1 MNLDAYRKLIRY
13 VDHVS
18 GKIAVKVFFLVLISF
33 TYMVQ
38 AISCARAV
46 NIVISSREYDGLA
59 FCLLIVGAAVILR
72 TLLCGYMEVMN
83 KKLASDVKTRIRTTV
98 FDHLTE
104 LGPKYVNDKR
114 SGRIQSLLLDGIES
128 LEPFLINYVPQI
140 ISFLVSGILIIG
152 YCLFLDAVTGVVM
165 IAILALSFAI
175 PFFTMP
181 LVRRSMLEYWGNYS
195 RLNANYIEAIQGITT
210 LKAFNASKARQEDL
224 AREAGEFYRSQIYNT
239 AFSVMDSGIMI
250 ALSAAAA
257 NLTVGVAAYRGGLGL
272 VEASSLSVFLFLAAE
287 LSRPMMDLNGAW
299 HNSFLGLSVLDD
311 LFAILEEKPDLTDP
325 VDKDESSLDGV
336 FPEIELEDVSFTYPG
351 GKKPA
356 LSHISMKIPAG
367 STIAVVGKSGSGKS
381 TLANLICRFYDVDSG
396 SIRIHHVDIRKY
408 GMEYLRRHIGV
419 VFQDNFLFNGTIAEN
434 IAMARPGASPEEIV
448 RAAETA
454 GADEF
459 IRKLPDG
466 YDTVIGERGI
476 DLSGG
481 QRQRI
486 AIARTLLKEAT
497 ILIFDEATS
506 NVDAANEA
514 YIKNSIDRVSDRQTT
529 ILIAHRLST
538 IRNADQIVFL
548 EDGQIRETGTH
559 EELMKAEGAYAHM
572 VKIQTGAEK

>member
-272 VEASSLSVFLFLAAE
+272 VEAASLSMFLFLAAE

-459 IRKLPDG
+459 IRELPDG

-514 YIKNSIDRVSDRQTT
+514 YIKNSIDLVSDRQTT

>member
-459 IRKLPDG
+459 IRELPDG

-514 YIKNSIDRVSDRQTT
+514 YIKNSIDLVSDRQTT